1 MQVTIVQALNK
12 KFIEVQE
19 ELARDF
25 GQLDQYDVGFEE
37 GYLAGLM
44 YAIQFV
50 KEIVDGDEK

>member
-25 GQLDQYDVGFEE
+25 GQLDQYDLGFEE
-37 GYLAGLM
+37 GYLAGLI
-44 YAIQFV
+44 YAIEFV
-50 KEIVDGDEK
+50 KQIVDGE

>member
-25 GQLDQYDVGFEE
+25 GKLDQYDTGFEE

-44 YAIQFV
+44 YAIEFV

>member
-19 ELARDF
+19 ELARDI
-25 GQLDQYDVGFEE
+25 GQLSEYDLGFEE
-37 GYLAGLM
+37 GYLAGLI
-44 YAIQFV
+44 YAIEFV